1 MLKKKNTIK
10 SFNHKPYTIGIEEEY
25 MICSPSSGDLINR
38 ADEIMNNLDESF
50 KDRFSYE
57 LIQSE
62 IESNTSVCSSVNECI
77 DEVLKLRKYLKE
89 LGEKYNYRIG
99 ISGTHP
105 TALPSEQKFI
115 NNDSYNWV
123 KDNLTY
129 YASRNITFSN
139 HFHIAVQD
147 LEEEVNKSQ

>member
-1 MLKKKNTIK
+1 MILDLKKDFNNTP
-10 SFNHKPYTIGIEEEY
+10 FTIGIEEEY
-25 MICSPSSGDLINR
+25 MICNPASGELINK
-38 ADEIMNNLDESF
+38 ADKIMSNLSSDM

-62 IESNTSVCSSVNECI
+62 IESNTSVCNTVDESINELL
-77 DEVLKLRKYLKE
+77 DLRNYLKD

-105 TALPSEQKFI
+105 TALPVDQKFI
-115 NNDSYNWV
+115 DNDSYNWV
-123 KDNLTY
+123 KDNLRY

-139 HFHIAVQD
+139 HFHVAVS
-147 LEEEVNKSQ
+147 N